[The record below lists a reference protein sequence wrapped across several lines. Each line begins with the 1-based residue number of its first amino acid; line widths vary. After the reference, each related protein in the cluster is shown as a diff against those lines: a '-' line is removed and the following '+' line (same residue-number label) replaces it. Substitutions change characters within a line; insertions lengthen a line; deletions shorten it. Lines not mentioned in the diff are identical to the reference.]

1 MRSML
6 TLWLLKYILVTRAHN
21 KILSPKYGVILT
33 NTSSCFLTVRLK
45 KRPSLCT
52 LTLICKTMIPTICK
66 CPATRLVIKENT
78 IPYLEKVWHCMSRI
92 RQLNLFL
99 LDSGLSNV
107 TLIITSKISISS
119 NSLRSG
125 NLCECGRKQ
134 LNKQIAHKQHVNSTR
149 SCSFFKTTLDLTY
162 LSIVAKW
169 LRCSPALNLLMYA
182 KMVMSKRLLSSLP
195 LKLSNATKLKKILR
209 TFLISPVRI

>member
-6 TLWLLKYILVTRAHN
+6 TLWLLKYILATRAHN
-21 KILSPKYGVILT
+21 KILSPKYGVTLT

-78 IPYLEKVWHCMSRI
+78 I
-92 RQLNLFL
+92 
-99 LDSGLSNV
+99 
-107 TLIITSKISISS
+107 SISS

-134 LNKQIAHKQHVNSTR
+134 LNKRIAQRHHVHSTR
-149 SCSFFKTTLDLTY
+149 SCSFFRTTLDLTY

-169 LRCSPALNLLMYA
+169 LRCSPASNLLMFA

-195 LKLSNATKLKKILR
+195 LKLSNAIKLKKILR
-209 TFLISPVRI
+209 TFLTNPVRI